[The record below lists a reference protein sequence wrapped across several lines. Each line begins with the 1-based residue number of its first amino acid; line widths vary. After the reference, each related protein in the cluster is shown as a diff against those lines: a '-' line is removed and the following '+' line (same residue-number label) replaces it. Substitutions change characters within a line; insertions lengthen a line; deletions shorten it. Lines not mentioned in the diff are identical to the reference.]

1 MAKDKSLTEADKTFI
16 ESHYLEK
23 NDEEL
28 AKAIDVSIEEIRK
41 YRLDNKLLKHS
52 VETSKREGKNPEEI
66 RFNEIRKKFLKSR
79 RADGVKRTLSK
90 EDFDYFANL
99 WADYQLQFE
108 DLTPTEED
116 MVELL
121 ILTKIRINDNTNN
134 LKKIKESEKQIQE
147 QLGNRQ
153 QEELNL
159 ENEQD
164 RYYYEMIMANNRL
177 AQDANK
183 DYKELVEKF
192 EKIQRAL
199 AGTREQR
206 EAKHQIGADT
216 FLSLVKQMNDRDIR
230 LEAGR
235 YNELMRLATQKQK
248 AKYAKEHELLDGT
261 TSNLLLSGN
270 EEYMKDAK
278 EEKPGQ

>member
-1 MAKDKSLTEADKTFI
+1 MAKDKQLTEADKTFI

-23 NDEEL
+23 DDEQL
-28 AKAIDVSIEEIRK
+28 AKSLDCSKEVVRQ
-41 YRLDNKLLKHS
+41 YRLDNGLLKHS
-52 VETSKREGKNPEEI
+52 INEDKKTGKTPEEI
-66 RFNEIRKKFLKSR
+66 RFNEHRKKFLKSP
-79 RADGVKRTLSK
+79 RASALKRNLNK

-99 WADYQLQFE
+99 WAGYQLQFE

-121 ILTKIRINDNTNN
+121 ILTKIRIDDNTNN
-134 LKKIKESEKQIQE
+134 LKKIKESELQIQE
-147 QLGNRQ
+147 MLGNRQ
-153 QEELNL
+153 TQELNL
-159 ENEQD
+159 QNEQD

-199 AGTREQR
+199 SGTREQR

-216 FLSLVKQMNDRDIR
+216 FLNLVKQMNDRDIR

-248 AKYAKEHELLDGT
+248 NKYVKEHELLDGT
-261 TSNLLLSGN
+261 SSNLLKSGN
-270 EEYMKDAK
+270 EEYIN
-278 EEKPGQ
+278 EKPEKK